1 MWHERGFRNASYT
14 PQWASQ
20 RLLLGCLFFLLLG
33 VVEQFHEP
41 HFASLHKADESVQSH
56 STQYSLAPLTAQPQI
71 KNESLKRQTQD
82 ELLKVIE
89 LYSDDIQLPSATLT
103 LGSILTY
110 KPVLN
115 RVVFNDACSCH
126 AVLPPNRA
134 PPSHAA
140 S

>member
-1 MWHERGFRNASYT
+1 MCQGRGVRNVSYT

-20 RLLLGCLFFLLLG
+20 RLLLGCLFILLLG

-41 HFASLHKADESVQSH
+41 HFASLHQADESVHSH
-56 STQYSLAPLTAQPQI
+56 STQYSIAPLPAKLRI
-71 KNESLKRQTQD
+71 RNDSLKRHTED
-82 ELLKVIE
+82 ELLKALE
-89 LYSDDIQLPSATLT
+89 LSSSDMDLPSATLT
-103 LGSILTY
+103 LDSMLNY

-115 RVVFNDACSCH
+115 RVASNDTCSCH

-134 PPSHAA
+134 PPSYTA